1 MQKLSESAEIVLLE
15 TKFIIPMIIGQM
27 LEGLEPLD
35 QVAEFTIHD
44 MIGRME
50 PDTALL
56 CIALSTRRIAKA
68 HAHLP
73 IANVLEIESE
83 NIIYDYAPLW
93 LANAAGE
100 KIDET
105 EILNLLENL
114 PEDFESLSV
123 LIKTTQASILRENDL
138 AYRLCEILSFQSES
152 FKNYTE
158 DYFEYQEKEKEINA
172 LSEEDNIIAFPI
184 SSRRTH

>member
-1 MQKLSESAEIVLLE
+1 MHKSTDTLEITLLE

-56 CIALSTRRIAKA
+56 CIALSARRIAKA
-68 HAHLP
+68 NAHLP

-83 NIIYDYAPLW
+83 NIIFDYAPMW

-100 KIDET
+100 QIDEGD
-105 EILNLLENL
+105 ILTLLENL
-114 PEDFESLSV
+114 PEDLESLSV
-123 LIKTTQASILRENDL
+123 LIKTTQASILLEKEL
-138 AYRLCEILSFQSES
+138 AYRLCEILSFQAES
-152 FKNYTE
+152 FKNFTE
-158 DYFEYQEKEKEINA
+158 DYFEYQTKQDQIKSFA
-172 LSEEDNIIAFPI
+172 DDDNVIAFPL
-184 SSRRTH
+184 SSRRTR